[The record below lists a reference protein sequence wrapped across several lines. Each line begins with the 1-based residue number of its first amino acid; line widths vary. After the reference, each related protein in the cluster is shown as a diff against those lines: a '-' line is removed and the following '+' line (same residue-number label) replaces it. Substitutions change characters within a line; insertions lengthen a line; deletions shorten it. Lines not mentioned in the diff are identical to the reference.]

1 MLQAILRDF
10 DELLGCFVDDP
21 SDGALVV
28 SCEDMASGLLH
39 AAIDSFDERREHDVG
54 LAFSSPVDDIGDYVT
69 GLALQLR
76 VALQE
81 ADQACAADE
90 LPRVPVVPPDPALAV
105 LFGDASG
112 GTPDAGSGPVPTPP
126 ARGAPPLLP
135 CTDDR
140 EADLFAVAE
149 DPNRGPCERLEA
161 LIRALL
167 LRLPEGD
174 HRLLIAL
181 TPARIVDHVGYRQLL
196 QGLLPLRAP
205 RLRLV
210 VRDERPPVHS
220 AGLPEVETGRH
231 PSQHLFDLP
240 VDFPLLVASTRQA
253 ADDPRRPRHQR
264 IAALLQLGFY
274 ELGHGEADAS
284 ELCFLRSLDDLAKGP
299 RPSPADPHLA
309 ALALYGRG
317 ALLSTRGETEE
328 AKQLLLRAWTCAR
341 DSSPATK
348 APIALGLGRALV
360 AENEL
365 HGGSV
370 FLALAATCAVKAG
383 AEELAA
389 SSLRELGENE
399 LTLGRPDEA
408 RDAWSLA
415 RELSSPSS
423 ELARELDRLLSR
435 SKRG

>member
-1 MLQAILRDF
+1 MTMLQAILRDF
-10 DELLGCFVDDP
+10 DEVLGCFVDDP
-21 SDGALVV
+21 SDGTLVV
-28 SCEDMASGLLH
+28 SCEDMASGILH

-90 LPRVPVVPPDPALAV
+90 LPHVPVVPPDPALAA

-112 GTPDAGSGPVPTPP
+112 DPPDTISGPARTTP

-135 CTDDR
+135 STDDR
-140 EADLFAVAE
+140 EADLFAIAE
-149 DPNRGPCERLEA
+149 DPKRGPCERLEA

-196 QGLLPLRAP
+196 QGLLTLRAP

-210 VRDERPPVHS
+210 VREERPPVHIDL
-220 AGLPEVETGRH
+220 AETEHH

-253 ADDPRRPRHQR
+253 ADDPSQPRHQR
-264 IAALLQLGFY
+264 ITALLQIGFY
-274 ELGHGEADAS
+274 ELGHGDGGRAEHYFQRALG
-284 ELCFLRSLDDLAKGP
+284 ELGDD
-299 RPSPADPHLA
+299 PSPTPAAPNLA
-309 ALALYGRG
+309 ALALHGIG
-317 ALLSTRGETEE
+317 SLLSERGESEQ
-328 AKQLLLRAWTCAR
+328 AKRVHLRAWTCAER
-341 DSSPATK
+341 SSAAAK
-348 APIALGLGRALV
+348 APIALSLGRALV
-360 AENEL
+360 AEEEL
-365 HGGSV
+365 ESGAV
-370 FLALAATCAVKAG
+370 FLSLAAHFGSEIGADTLAATA
-383 AEELAA
+383 
-389 SSLRELGENE
+389 LRDLGDVES
-399 LTLGRPDEA
+399 TLGRRDDA
-408 RDAWSLA
+408 RDTWGLA
-415 RELSSPSS
+415 RELQDPASD
-423 ELARELDRLLSR
+423 LARELDRLL
-435 SKRG
+435 RGSAHG